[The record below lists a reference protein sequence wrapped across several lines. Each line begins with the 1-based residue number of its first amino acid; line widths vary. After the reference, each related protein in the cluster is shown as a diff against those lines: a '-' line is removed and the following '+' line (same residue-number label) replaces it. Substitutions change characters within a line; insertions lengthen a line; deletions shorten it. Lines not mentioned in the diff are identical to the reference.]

1 MKQSGKDPDDAVN
14 FTQALVAVGK
24 VKCSKLYAVAS
35 ENSSIDMLHA
45 RRARNVSLSKNRE
58 DSETRPT
65 SVEVVQLIPHE
76 AQLALHRMRAM
87 SNISENT
94 LAELI
99 DSNSSNSSTLD
110 YRLSLASTLAMVRGS
125 FGSNGQAS
133 ITSSL
138 RDGLVSCMRRRNDE
152 GNDEYALRNPS
163 LASLVSSTTRASS
176 SLSEYKRKR
185 VLSISYAN
193 GNTEIEEPVV
203 ECDGKRLSVVALKW
217 GKGIDEIIPGKAYIV

>member
-1 MKQSGKDPDDAVN
+1 MKQSGKDPDDVVN
-14 FTQALVAVGK
+14 FTQARVAVCK

-45 RRARNVSLSKNRE
+45 RCARNVSLSKKRE
-58 DSETRPT
+58 DSKTRPT

-94 LAELI
+94 LAALI
-99 DSNSSNSSTLD
+99 DSNSSSSSTLN
-110 YRLSLASTLAMVRGS
+110 YRLSLASTLAMVRGP
-125 FGSNGQAS
+125 FRSNGQAS

-138 RDGLVSCMRRRNDE
+138 RDGLMSCMRRRNDG

-163 LASLVSSTTRASS
+163 LASLVSSTMRVS
-176 SLSEYKRKR
+176 SLSLGEYKRKR

-203 ECDGKRLSVVALKW
+203 ECDGKRRLSVVALKW
-217 GKGIDEIIPGKAYIV
+217 GKGIDNNFWTS